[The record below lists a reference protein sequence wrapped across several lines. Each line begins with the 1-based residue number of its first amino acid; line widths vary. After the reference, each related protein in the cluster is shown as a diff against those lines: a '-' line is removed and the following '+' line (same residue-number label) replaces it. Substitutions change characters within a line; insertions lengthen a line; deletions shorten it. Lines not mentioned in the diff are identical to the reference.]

1 MSDAPDDR
9 RAQPG
14 GLNRPRSDAPDDR
27 RAQPGGL
34 HRPRSATDPFHDHP
48 IRIYFEDTDA
58 GGIVYHANYLRFAE
72 RARTEALRAMG
83 LPHSDMQARH
93 GCFLVVKRAAVEY
106 ERPARLDD
114 EVTIRT
120 RIRRVAATLLL
131 EQEVRRGEER
141 LAVVEVTL
149 VCVDQASLA
158 PRRLPEPWLGAL
170 RAQIAAHV
178 SALGATGGHAP

>member
-1 MSDAPDDR
+1 MSDPAPDDQ
-9 RAQPG
+9 RAEPA
-14 GLNRPRSDAPDDR
+14 GLNRPRSDSP
-27 RAQPGGL
+27 L
-34 HRPRSATDPFHDHP
+34 HDHP

-72 RARTEALRAMG
+72 RARTEALRTMG

-93 GCFLVVKRAAVEY
+93 GCFLVVKRATVEY

-149 VCVDQASLA
+149 VCVDQATLM

-170 RAQIAAHV
+170 RAQIAAPAV
-178 SALGATGGHAP
+178 TGGPAP